1 MGTRS
6 SFSTVMRPKLADVTN
21 LPAPPRIEK
30 PPEVSMGDKDRVEQL
45 MRERMALIKLVSER
59 NKIIELSGAELQKL
73 RVSVQKLQL
82 QNWNLAR
89 SNSVMLAEL
98 NSGRDKVKTLQH
110 ELLCKEALLKAKN
123 FEMQGKSEM
132 KCQNAGSKFKEA
144 EEATLHEADNDDK
157 PRIGNKRRAT
167 RSQSLGASTKCQK
180 VEQSLTL
187 QGKEEMKCQNT
198 GRQLKEGEEPA
209 LQEATKDDKPCVGNK
224 MRATRSQ
231 SLGTSTTCQNIEQK
245 DKVENRRRSLR
256 RQSSRFKSHEEE
268 QTENLFEIEEAKFP
282 ENPMLEDDPIPSI
295 SSTKQEEKEDSCAA
309 KSEGVSQRS
318 SIGRPLCKAVKK
330 DTEFPENSIPNGDPT
345 PVILSTKKEREE
357 SGAPKSEGVS
367 QRSSIARPLRKA
379 VEKVQSYKEP
389 PLHVKMRR
397 TE

>member
-1 MGTRS
+1 MLLHKNRT
-6 SFSTVMRPKLADVTN
+6 FYLKLLYT
-21 LPAPPRIEK
+21 LPNAYC
-30 PPEVSMGDKDRVEQL
+30 
-45 MRERMALIKLVSER
+45 
-59 NKIIELSGAELQKL
+59 
-73 RVSVQKLQL
+73 
-82 QNWNLAR
+82 
-89 SNSVMLAEL
+89 
-98 NSGRDKVKTLQH
+98 
-110 ELLCKEALLKAKN
+110 LL
-123 FEMQGKSEM
+123 F
-132 KCQNAGSKFKEA
+132 
-144 EEATLHEADNDDK
+144 
-157 PRIGNKRRAT
+157 
-167 RSQSLGASTKCQK
+167 
-180 VEQSLTL
+180 
-187 QGKEEMKCQNT
+187 
-198 GRQLKEGEEPA
+198 
-209 LQEATKDDKPCVGNK
+209 
-224 MRATRSQ
+224 
-231 SLGTSTTCQNIEQK
+231 
-245 DKVENRRRSLR
+245 RRSLR

-345 PVILSTKKEREE
+345 PLILSTKKEREE